1 MARNYSSITE
11 AVTLSAGV
19 PQTGTNSDR
28 VTLSSNTNF
37 PTAPFVLVLNPD
49 TASEEVVLAT
59 SFVSGTTYLVT
70 RNIEGG
76 GVKTHTSGQEVKHMI
91 VASDLQIV
99 HDHFSNNSLTTGT
112 AHGVA
117 GGVVGRTSSQTL
129 TNKAISLTDNTLTG
143 TKAQFNT
150 AITDADFA
158 TLTGSETLTNKQL
171 TSPILSSPAL
181 GTPSSGT
188 LTNATGLPIS
198 GLVASTSTA
207 IGVGSINLGDFLDT
221 NIARSGAGIVTIAG
235 VVVTTN
241 SAVQTLTNKTLT
253 SPKINENV
261 VMSASST
268 ELNILDG
275 ATLSTTELNYVD
287 NVTSPI
293 QTQLNT
299 NTPVGSMTMY
309 INSTAPTGW
318 LICDGSE
325 QLVATYPT
333 LATLI
338 GTNYGALTDGS
349 GAVGTTHFRLPDLRG
364 RAPIGVGTGRNVANT
379 ANLTTANPFAAG
391 TFSRVSDSQTQTL
404 TEANLPAHNHTTT
417 FTRRTTTAETHDHEG
432 GSGDFSAPPDDRAG
446 AAEGSPTLPK
456 DTDNT
461 GSGTA
466 HNNMQ
471 PSTIVNFII
480 KH

>member
-11 AVTLSAGV
+11 AVTLSADV

-59 SFVSGTTYLVT
+59 SLVSGTTYLVT

-99 HDHFSNNSLTTGT
+99 HDHFSDNSLTTGT

-158 TLTGSETLTNKQL
+158 TLTGSETLTNKTL
-171 TSPILSSPAL
+171 TSPILTAPVL

-188 LTNATGLPIS
+188 LINATGLPIS
-198 GLVASTSTA
+198 GLIASTSTA
-207 IGVGSINLGDFLDT
+207 IGVGSIHLGHAADT

-235 VVVTTN
+235 VEITTN

-287 NVTSPI
+287 GVTSAI
-293 QTQLNT
+293 QTQLNA

-309 INSTAPTGW
+309 IASTAPTGW

-325 QLVATYPT
+325 QAVATYSA

-364 RAPIGVGTGRNVANT
+364 RAPIGVGTGRNIANS
-379 ANLTTANPFAAG
+379 ANLTARSFAAG
-391 TFSRVSDSQTQTL
+391 TFSKISDSETVVL
-404 TEANLPAHNHTTT
+404 TEANLAAHDHPIS
-417 FTRRTTTAETHDHEG
+417 FTARTTTGETHDHEG
-432 GSGDFSAPPDDRAG
+432 GTGNFSAPADDRAG
-446 AAEGSPTLPK
+446 AAEDTLTVSK
-456 DTDNT
+456 NT
-461 GSGTA
+461 STAGSGTA

-480 KH
+480 KY

>member
-11 AVTLSAGV
+11 AVTLSADV
-19 PQTGTNSDR
+19 PQTGTNADR
-28 VTLSSNTNF
+28 VSLSSNTNF

-49 TASEEVVLAT
+49 TANEEVVLAT
-59 SFVSGTTYLVT
+59 SLVSGTTYLVT

-76 GVKTHTSGQEVKHMI
+76 GVNTHTSGQEVKHMI

-158 TLTGSETLTNKQL
+158 TLTGTETLTNKTL
-171 TSPILSSPAL
+171 TSPTISSATINSSNILGATINSSSIINP
-181 GTPSSGT
+181 T
-188 LTNATGLPIS
+188 I
-198 GLVASTSTA
+198 
-207 IGVGSINLGDFLDT
+207 VG
-221 NIARSGAGIVTIAG
+221 A
-235 VVVTTN
+235 VVN
-241 SAVQTLTNKTLT
+241 SANIIDGTIVNADINASAAIVATKLTGTITEFNTALTGNDFATLAGAETLTNKTLT
-253 SPKINENV
+253 SPKLNEDV
-261 VMSASST
+261 AIT
-268 ELNILDG
+268 
-275 ATLSTTELNYVD
+275 ATATELNYVD
-287 NVTSPI
+287 GVTSAI

-309 INSTAPTGW
+309 IASTAPTGW

-325 QLVATYPT
+325 QSITTYSE

-364 RAPIGVGTGRNVANT
+364 RIPMGLGTGRNIANS
-379 ANLTTANPFAAG
+379 ANLTARSFAAG
-391 TFSRVSDSQTQTL
+391 TFSKVSDSETVVL
-404 TEANLPAHNHTTT
+404 TEANMPAHNHRTT
-417 FTRRTTTAETHDHEG
+417 FVARSTTGETHDHEG
-432 GSGDFSAPPDDRAG
+432 GTGNFSAPPDDRAG
-446 AAEGSPTLPK
+446 AAEESENVFK
-456 DTDNT
+456 DSDNT